1 MFSLRNKDYNSTPSL
16 ANMLPYTTTKNIIKW
31 CMCFRSCGIVL
42 LCLDAGN
49 SNSTSNIAEDTGFSK
64 AELTH
69 FRYKQG
75 SKGLRRDSETLDS
88 KDQAA
93 PRPLQQHHH
102 TVIKITAKF
111 SGHGRG

>member
-1 MFSLRNKDYNSTPSL
+1 MLYVRNKDYNVSHSL
-16 ANMLPYTTTKNIIKW
+16 ANTVQKIAKRNITKLSLY
-31 CMCFRSCGIVL
+31 FRTCSLVM

-49 SNSTSNIAEDTGFSK
+49 SNNMDSTSEDTGFSK

-75 SKGLRRDSETLDS
+75 FGRDRETLAS

-93 PRPLQQHHH
+93 PRPLQQHHR
-102 TVIKITAKF
+102 TVIKKTAKV
-111 SGHGRG
+111 SRHGRG